1 MKKLKNLTMVDLW
14 IYALIGA
21 IISFYFMG
29 CKNVAYNRVSTDTEI
44 SARNKKVLLG
54 ACDRNFP
61 QQLPIYVEGQTIYKT
76 DSFFSTDSFTI
87 TQNDTII
94 KTIIKMEKYTATATR
109 HDTIYK
115 TNTYHEIA
123 LNDQIRA
130 KDKEIDK
137 LTNQV
142 EAGNKTIA
150 SLRIK
155 MWLGWI
161 VFIASVILVVLKKI
175 YLK

>member
-1 MKKLKNLTMVDLW
+1 MKKIKNLTMVDLW
-14 IYALIGA
+14 IYALMGA

-61 QQLPIYVEGQTIYKT
+61 QQSIFVEGQTIYKT

-94 KTIIKMEKYTATATR
+94 KTIIKMQNYTATATR

-123 LNDQIRA
+123 LNDQIRV

-142 EAGNKTIA
+142 EAGKETIA

-155 MWLGWI
+155 MWVGWI
-161 VFIASVILVVLKKI
+161 FFFVGVTLLVLKKI
-175 YLK
+175 YFK